1 MKTIIL
7 ASGSPRRQELLKML
21 NIPFKTMASNV
32 SEDISDVL
40 EIDNS
45 PYERVKYLS
54 TIKARAVAA
63 EAENNSV
70 IIGCDTVVAHMG
82 RILNKPAD
90 DTEAKAMLCQLSGR
104 KHSVY
109 TGLTII
115 NKTEDGGLTE
125 KTYVDCTEVSMLPI
139 SDEEII
145 NYIASGECADKAGA
159 YAIQGKGSIFI
170 ESITGDYYT
179 VMGLPVRILAAA
191 LKEFGINVTDYWK

>member
-63 EAENNSV
+63 EAENSSV

-115 NKTEDGGLTE
+115 DKADDGSLNE

-191 LKEFGINVTDYWK
+191 LKELGINVTDYWK